1 MIIGTGVDIAETV
14 RIEQVLNRHGE
25 RFSGRLFTPQEIAYC
40 EKFKNKAE
48 RYAARFAA
56 KEAAFKALGTGWREG
71 VRWLDVE
78 VTHQPSGKPE
88 LALYGRAQELAQ
100 QMGVTRTAVSIS
112 HADRYVVAQAHVV
125 RGHPFLAEA
134 ALQAVRRWM
143 YRPLKRGSQ
152 ATEFSTF
159 VDVRFALHGKKIDQ
173 MPPQP
178 ERDLDRQVRPP
189 VLLRKPAGSWSPGS
203 VRMRVLVGAKGQ
215 TLDSEPLAG
224 TPSHF
229 AAARHQGEQWTFRPA
244 RRGNHPVPS
253 DLDVDV
259 RVPD

>member
-1 MIIGTGVDIAETV
+1 MASRFLVSAQPASSLAWLVVCLIASVLAAQTGSPAPDA
-14 RIEQVLNRHGE
+14 VL
-25 RFSGRLFTPQEIAYC
+25 
-40 EKFKNKAE
+40 
-48 RYAARFAA
+48 
-56 KEAAFKALGTGWREG
+56 
-71 VRWLDVE
+71 LDSKSASRMLLSE
-78 VTHQPSGKPE
+78 VKPE
-88 LALYGRAQELAQ
+88 YPALAKVNYIQG
-100 QMGVTRTAVSIS
+100 AVRMQLRVS
-112 HADRYVVAQAHVV
+112 REVQVAEAHVV

-189 VLLRKPAGSWSPGS
+189 VLLRKPAGSRSPGS

-224 TPSHF
+224 APSHF
-229 AAARHQGEQWTFRPA
+229 AAARHQVEQWTFRPA
-244 RRGNHPVPS
+244 RWGNHPVPWY
-253 DLDVDV
+253 LDVDV
-259 RVPD
+259 AVPD